1 MTRKSKSTYTGAL
14 AKPRQPWGPLS
25 LIDTEQE
32 IERRKTAETEDFLN
46 KLELVLDHYG
56 IKRDSPTAFL
66 QLLHALLL
74 AHVPGF
80 QVRNGRGKKVFW
92 DVHRKV
98 DLVFDVQL
106 VINTGKLASAA
117 FENRELMKQY
127 RAKDP
132 DSLRRRYE
140 EARRAPVITAF
151 EAMAKHSEGRLSF
164 AEIAE
169 IHHETKAEFVRE

>member
-1 MTRKSKSTYTGAL
+1 MTGKAKNGYTGEL
-14 AKPRQPWGPLS
+14 ATPRQPWGPLS
-25 LIDTEQE
+25 LLDTAEE

-46 KLELVLDHYG
+46 KLGLLLDHYG
-56 IKRDSPTAFL
+56 IKRDAPNAFPH
-66 QLLHALLL
+66 LLYALLL

-106 VINTGKLASAA
+106 VLNAGKLASAA
-117 FENRELMKQY
+117 FENKELMKRY

-140 EARRAPVITAF
+140 EARRDPVISGF
-151 EAMAKHSEGRLSF
+151 EAIAKHSAGRLSF